1 MTSVIVEWIKESA
14 LHLFATSALCY
25 LSCAIV
31 GLACLTTGGLPPTFT
46 TFKRSKALKGDQ
58 NVDNNGVR
66 DGGLAILVGATT
78 IATTT
83 NIIAIEGGFSDSG
96 ASGSDGGGGSSGES
110 GAGGGCGDSRDIEQ
124 MTLKE
129 LVNALEGLEQKKA
142 VREQGLIES
151 ALIAKSKNL
160 KFGSSN
166 SRSNDVDK
174 KNKGH
179 VKKVC
184 KNKGKSVDK
193 KAVVVE
199 ELQAED
205 ELVDDDFELVFKD
218 KACTVIDFTNEEL
231 WHRRYGHAN
240 YSSLK
245 LMLGKQ
251 KCVPFPKNKSWNAT
265 QKLQLLHTDLED
277 ENVDEPPVR
286 GTRSLQDI
294 YSRCYVFVIE
304 PSSFAEVAVDEKWKQ
319 VMEVEMSMIRK
330 NQTWILVKKP
340 DKQKVIGVKWVY
352 RTKLNSDG
360 FVNKYKARLVVK
372 GFSQVYGVDYLK
384 TFAPVARHDTIKL
397 LVGLA
402 AKEGWLI
409 WHFDIQSAFLNG
421 TISEAFMLNSQK
433 ALLNQERK
441 IWYASSQ
448 RHYMDSNKP
457 QGLDDFLIIGPSNE
471 YLDEFKTKMKNEFD
485 MSDLEVMPYFLRLQ
499 IIQNLDFIFLHQK
512 KYTRE
517 LLKKFRMDECKVVS
531 TPLVAGSK
539 LLKIME
545 PSLSIYASSFE
556 YTLDYSKENTESSAE
571 AEYISAAAATNKPLW
586 IKKNME
592 ELNTYESNFMP
603 SGKLLRIKKFRQG
616 MKKSSAGKEDK
627 TEDKKKTHRFTD
639 SNQSGSQR
647 SQTSSELLPV
657 GDPQFPYYLHHID
670 HLGSVVINPKLTTNN
685 YVAWSRSF
693 LLALSIRNK
702 LGFIN
707 GSIPKPQV
715 TDDLYSSWI
724 RCNNLIVAWILDS
737 ISPPIASTVFYMDF
751 AMKIWSALKQ
761 SYAQPDD
768 TRVCNLQYTIG
779 SSVLKVRSQII
790 LMDPIPT
797 LDKVYSLVL
806 REESQRNM
814 LFQTQP
820 VLESSTMNTMT
831 DMKKN
836 SKKDLFCNH
845 CGKKGHSKEKCYRII
860 GFSEDFKFTKG
871 RNNMRKGKGA
881 VNSVTI
887 VSEVLIEETH
897 MDQGEGLSGTSTMSQ
912 MSNLQNQVN
921 KLMEIL
927 SENGLTSFEGKSTS
941 TNTQQTKHSL
951 ANSAFAGTVK
961 LTLLLTLKN
970 VLCVPSFKFKL
981 VSTGQL
987 TSTKTTC
994 VLFTDMYCI
1003 VQDIPS
1009 WTVIGVARA
1018 ITRLY
1023 LMEDKK

>member
-46 TFKRSKALKGDQ
+46 IFERSKAL
-58 NVDNNGVR
+58 NGAR

-110 GAGGGCGDSRDIEQ
+110 GAGGGCGEVVETGTEAVQRHVNRTLAQIRQFEEDKAKRQFEMLTMDENETIREFSGKMMGVVNQLRLLGKDMFEERLINKMLVSLPERYKSKISSLEDSRDIEQ

-142 VREQGLIES
+142 VREKGLIES
-151 ALIAKSKNL
+151 ALIAKCKNL

-174 KNKGH
+174 KNKGKKIDENREFEEYLRRFRVMH
-179 VKKVC
+179 HLIPAYSPQQNGISERKNRTLMEMFRCLLFEIGYAKIPDAKRTKLDKNSLIAIHLGYSEVSKGYRLLDVKTMKVFVSRNVAFDE
-184 KNKGKSVDK
+184 NKRWNWDANSVENTESKRIIPDHYSKSKVNVD
-193 KAVVVE
+193 
-199 ELQAED
+199 
-205 ELVDDDFELVFKD
+205 
-218 KACTVIDFTNEEL
+218 
-231 WHRRYGHAN
+231 
-240 YSSLK
+240 S
-245 LMLGKQ
+245 
-251 KCVPFPKNKSWNAT
+251 
-265 QKLQLLHTDLED
+265 D

-286 GTRSLQDI
+286 GARSLQDI
-294 YSRCYVFVIE
+294 YSRCYVFVTE
-304 PSSFAEVAVDEKWKQ
+304 PSSFAEVPVDEKWKQ
-319 VMEVEMSMIRK
+319 AMEVEMSMIRK
-330 NQTWILVKKP
+330 NQTWILVKKS

-360 FVNKYKARLVVK
+360 SVNKYKARLVVK

-457 QGLDDFLIIGPSNE
+457 QGLGPSNE

-512 KYTRE
+512 KYTGE

-539 LLKIME
+539 FTKDNGGIEADVTQYRRLIGCLLYLLASRPNIMFATSLLSRFMQA
-545 PSLSIYASSFE
+545 PSNIHWIIAKRILRYVKG
-556 YTLDYSKENTESSAE
+556 TLDFRLKNNKVESEGLKGYSDSDWSSAE
-571 AEYISAAAATNKPLW
+571 AEYISAAAATNQPLW

-603 SGKLLRIKKFRQG
+603 SGKLLRIKKFR
-616 MKKSSAGKEDK
+616 S
-627 TEDKKKTHRFTD
+627 TD

-657 GDPQFPYYLHHID
+657 GDPQFPYYLHHTD
-670 HLGSVVINPKLTTNN
+670 HPGSVVINPKLTTTN
-685 YVAWSRSF
+685 YVAWNRSF

-737 ISPPIASTVFYMDF
+737 ISPPIASTIFYMDS
-751 AMKIWSALKQ
+751 AMEIWSALKQ

-779 SSVLKVRSQII
+779 S
-790 LMDPIPT
+790 
-797 LDKVYSLVL
+797 
-806 REESQRNM
+806 
-814 LFQTQP
+814 
-820 VLESSTMNTMT
+820 
-831 DMKKN
+831 
-836 SKKDLFCNH
+836 
-845 CGKKGHSKEKCYRII
+845 
-860 GFSEDFKFTKG
+860 
-871 RNNMRKGKGA
+871 
-881 VNSVTI
+881 
-887 VSEVLIEETH
+887 VS
-897 MDQGEGLSGTSTMSQ
+897 
-912 MSNLQNQVN
+912 
-921 KLMEIL
+921 
-927 SENGLTSFEGKSTS
+927 
-941 TNTQQTKHSL
+941 
-951 ANSAFAGTVK
+951 
-961 LTLLLTLKN
+961 
-970 VLCVPSFKFKL
+970 
-981 VSTGQL
+981 
-987 TSTKTTC
+987 
-994 VLFTDMYCI
+994 
-1003 VQDIPS
+1003 
-1009 WTVIGVARA
+1009 
-1018 ITRLY
+1018 
-1023 LMEDKK
+1023 